1 MKVESTDNDRIE
13 LPEARGH
20 EGMERDTIK
29 CVHVK
34 DHVRIGR

>member
-1 MKVESTDNDRIE
+1 MKVESPDNDKVE
-13 LPEARGH
+13 LLEARGH
-20 EGMERDTIK
+20 EGMEKDPIK